1 MFSKILIA
9 NRGEIALRIIRA
21 CHDLGVTAVG
31 IHSVADRGALHVR
44 SADESLELAGA
55 SDADGYLDVDQIV
68 ALAVRSGAEAVHP
81 GYGFLAENAS
91 FAAAVE
97 AAGLAF
103 IGPPSAAIEAMGE
116 KVRAREIAAQA
127 GVPQVPGTSHIAGG
141 DDVVAFG
148 DRVGYPLAI
157 KASYGGG
164 GRGMRKIFA
173 AEEAARAFESARDE
187 ARSAFGRD
195 DLYVE
200 RYLDSAHHVE
210 VQVFAD
216 TFGNAVWL
224 GDRDCS
230 VQRRHQKLIE
240 EAPADVSPAV
250 RRQMGEA
257 SVRLVSE
264 VGYVGAGTIEYLVEG
279 EEFYF
284 LEMNTRIQ
292 VEHTVT
298 EEVLGI
304 DLVVEQIRVAAG
316 EKLSFA
322 ASGPDTRG
330 HAIECRINAEDVK
343 GLAFAPVAGGLQ
355 VLAVP
360 PSSGVRFDSGYE
372 TGDQVLPYYDS
383 LIGKLVV
390 WGPTREVAIRRTVAA
405 LESITVVGVPTT
417 IPALEAII
425 EHPDFAAGAV
435 TTEWVESNDGLQ
447 ELVGARMGTAEGRRD
462 VVTVLG
468 RTYVVPSFARDGV
481 TVVNQETLRDAA
493 SLAATGSTGRQTGTR
508 DPSSVESPMQG
519 VLVTSHVSDGD
530 EVVAGQVLFVVE
542 AMKMQIPITAGID
555 GTIESLTVKAGDRVA
570 TESTMARIVV

>member
-1 MFSKILIA
+1 VFSKILIA

-103 IGPPSAAIEAMGE
+103 VGPPSAAIDAMGE
-116 KVRAREIAAQA
+116 KVRAREIAAKA
-127 GVPQVPGTSHIAGG
+127 GVPQVPGTSHIADG

-173 AEEAARAFESARDE
+173 PEEAAAAFASARDE

-200 RYLDSAHHVE
+200 RYLESAHHVE

-230 VQRRHQKLIE
+230 VQRRHQKLVE
-240 EAPADVSPAV
+240 EAPADVSAEV

-264 VGYVGAGTIEYLVEG
+264 VGYVGAGTVEYLVEG
-279 EEFYF
+279 DEFYF

-292 VEHTVT
+292 VEHTIT

-316 EKLSFA
+316 EKLSFGS
-322 ASGPDTRG
+322 SGPDTRG
-330 HAIECRINAEDVK
+330 HAIECRINAEDVT

-355 VLAVP
+355 VLDVP
-360 PSSGVRFDSGYE
+360 SASGLRFDSGYE

-390 WGPTREVAIRRTVAA
+390 WGPTREVAIRRTIAA
-405 LESITVVGVPTT
+405 LESITVTGVPTT

-435 TTEWVESNDGLQ
+435 TTEWVENSDGLK
-447 ELVGARMGTAEGRRD
+447 ELVEARMGTTQSRRD

-468 RTYVVPSFARDGV
+468 RTYVVPRFARDGV
-481 TVVNQETLRDAA
+481 TVVNREALREAA
-493 SLAATGSTGRQTGTR
+493 TLAATGSTGRQTGTR

-530 EVVAGQVLFVVE
+530 AVTAGQVLFVVE

-555 GTIESLTVKAGDRVA
+555 GTIESLSVKVGDRVA
-570 TESTMARIVV
+570 TESTLARIVT

>member
-1 MFSKILIA
+1 VFSKILIA